1 MRNRTTAVI
10 VSVALLFPLM
20 VSSGCQTPQRRSR
33 TADED
38 IIRRVVC
45 IYDTK
50 PWLNLDRMGDR
61 DPEGISYRIF
71 LKNATGKSTLREGTF
86 HIEMYGITRDEDNKI
101 KRTLVSDW
109 HYPTEKFHTI
119 AQPGMMGA
127 GYLPHLFWSSK
138 DLAGSEIEI
147 ITTFEDM
154 EGRLCRSETKRLK
167 IPRYKS

>member
-1 MRNRTTAVI
+1 MKDRITVVI
-10 VSVALLFPLM
+10 VAVALLLPLL
-20 VSSGCQTPQRRSR
+20 VSLGCQTPQRRH
-33 TADED
+33 TTVTKD

-71 LKNATGKSTLREGTF
+71 LKTASGKSVLREGTF
-86 HIEMYGITRDEDNKI
+86 HIEMYGVTRGKDNKI
-101 KRTLVSDW
+101 KRVLVSDW

-119 AQPGMMGA
+119 AHPGMMGA
-127 GYLPHLFWSSK
+127 GYFPQLNWSQK

-147 ITTFEDM
+147 ITTFEDTD
-154 EGRLCRSETKRLK
+154 GRLCRSETKRLR